1 MMTVNALSETSNF
14 STETNFDYNISNGQT
29 TENNKR
35 KVKNVENASITN
47 SETTATTQEYTFT
60 DKYYNLNVSQEQLAN
75 KSFKGIIYASKKGC
89 ISKETLIPFSFDGTT
104 YYAKKGITW
113 KEWINSNL
121 YEKNFGS
128 IISNGTVTK
137 NGLQVFDRTEYVIG
151 KNISGNNISNTYN
164 KYGVSQQKRLTLSK
178 ISIVSFCEIFGAD
191 NFTKQ

>member
-151 KNISGNNISNTYN
+151 KNIIIENKNYITNNRDIA
-164 KYGVSQQKRLTLSK
+164 GLL
-178 ISIVSFCEIFGAD
+178 
-191 NFTKQ
+191 